1 MANESFGSMGV
12 AAILAHMSEGGI
24 GVAEGGA
31 SEVLARMN
39 PSVSPILPGPRGP
52 RFV

>member
-12 AAILAHMSEGGI
+12 AAILAHMSKGGI

-31 SEVLARMN
+31 NKVLPRMN
-39 PSVSPILPGPRGP
+39 PEVSPILPGPC
-52 RFV
+52 FV